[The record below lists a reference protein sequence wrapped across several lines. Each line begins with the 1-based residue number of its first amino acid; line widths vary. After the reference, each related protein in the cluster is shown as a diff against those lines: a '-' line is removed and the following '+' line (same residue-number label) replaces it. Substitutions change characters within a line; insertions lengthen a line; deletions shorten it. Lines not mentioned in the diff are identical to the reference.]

1 MGHYHISGCYE
12 GYAYYNGSTFRYQ
25 FGEEQAKGFL
35 ITLYDNIS
43 RYHYTQLIPVE
54 SYSYITINIDDIIN
68 QDPNTI
74 INYIKHYKETHGINY
89 IRVQYNNHTDN
100 MNIVKNYFRTNS
112 EVTLQEL
119 DKKSKQLQQI
129 DKDISDQNSQYSY
142 IVDDSIDDY
151 TKFVMYMN
159 QCEGKEFIT
168 VDELISIL
176 EKVG

>member
-1 MGHYHISGCYE
+1 MSIISRK
-12 GYAYYNGSTFRYQ
+12 YNG
-25 FGEEQAKGFL
+25 E
-35 ITLYDNIS
+35 IDWNIGA
-43 RYHYTQLIPVE
+43 LF
-54 SYSYITINIDDIIN
+54 
-68 QDPNTI
+68 
-74 INYIKHYKETHGINY
+74 KHYKETHGINY